1 MKQSY
6 LAPVNCK
13 ASSLS
18 DPKMRTGWTQ
28 PGSLRPPHRGLSM
41 WAKAFLAPPS
51 ALVRGPAPASLQ
63 LKPLSAERGYSCHL
77 FIDFQDVGISLY
89 PCIRTSKRF
98 VLESNSKPTSVTR
111 PGVVI
116 FTGTRLI
123 AFGSHQSLPVVR
135 RGRESVRRGKIQDLQ
150 CQQADRGSVFGRGL

>member
-63 LKPLSAERGYSCHL
+63 LKPLSAERGLQLPFVHRLSGRR
-77 FIDFQDVGISLY
+77 DFTVSMHPDIQTVRI
-89 PCIRTSKRF
+89 
-98 VLESNSKPTSVTR
+98 
-111 PGVVI
+111 GVELQAH
-116 FTGTRLI
+116 FRYT
-123 AFGSHQSLPVVR
+123 AR
-135 RGRESVRRGKIQDLQ
+135 RGD
-150 CQQADRGSVFGRGL
+150 F